1 MIDNS
6 IVQLALRARA
16 LTLSVATTGSMALA
30 ATTTGYSRLTGSFL
44 ADGFV
49 IGQEVTP
56 VGFAT
61 NTVGTVTAVSALS
74 MTISGGRTAE
84 ASAGGR
90 TLRVGLPSAQSWE
103 NVLFTPTTGRP
114 YIEEQ
119 YVPGPVA
126 QVTIGPLGDI
136 EFRGL
141 YVLHVYAPSNTGISA
156 DGKYADR
163 LLDLFAPRTAIAL
176 SNGDV
181 IRIRSD
187 VAPYR
192 GQRVQPEPG
201 WSLIPVNIPFRLRTA
216 NSI

>member
-1 MIDNS
+1 MIDNDM
-6 IVQLALRARA
+6 VQLALRSRA

-30 ATTTGYSRLTGSFL
+30 ATATGYSRAAGSFVT
-44 ADGFV
+44 DGFV

-56 VGFAT
+56 SGFVS
-61 NTVGTVTAVSALS
+61 NTPGTITAISPLT
-74 MTISGGRTAE
+74 MTISGGRTALG
-84 ASAGGR
+84 SAGGR

-103 NVLFTPTTGRP
+103 NVLFTPSTGKP
-114 YIEEQ
+114 YVSEQ

-126 QVTIGPLGDI
+126 QVTLGALGDL
-136 EFRGL
+136 EFTGI
-141 YVLHVYAPSNTGISA
+141 YVLHVYVPSNTGISA

-181 IRIRSD
+181 VRIRSD
-187 VAPYR
+187 VGPYR

-201 WSLIPVNIPFRLRTA
+201 WSVIPVNIPFRLRTA
-216 NSI
+216 NAI